1 MSKQVHDIIESGAAR
16 IVEAPVRHQVEADR
30 QFGLPAALYGAMVG
44 CYLAFLAIAAVT
56 FGNAALAIPMV
67 IFAVAIVAGFGVPAL
82 WTRLKDNPSAPP
94 SMGEFAQRGVMT
106 NTGRLSARDAAIQ
119 ILTLPVLVAVWGA
132 VAFIIAALVR

>member
-56 FGNAALAIPMV
+56 FGNAALAIPLV

-82 WTRLKDNPSAPP
+82 WTRLRDNPSAPP